1 MRANTATIL
10 IFTLCLA
17 SLTGNAAKVFG
28 STPAKIVLGAQS
40 DAYVSEKNPDSCY
53 GTEVILDVRSY
64 FDGTTHFNHR
74 TYIQFDISVL
84 PRNVTIVSAFLW
96 LYKNPEGA
104 NPGVRNI
111 QAFIVTEPWDE
122 HTLNWNN
129 QPSISATAT
138 TATFVDGAM
147 KWYGWDVTKDVVAWY
162 RGTALNNGTMLRD
175 ETEDSKIDYA
185 SVFLS
190 RSATHPENPYL
201 EIKCA
206 ESNGGSV
213 ATGGP
218 IAAEMVKEPWVFGVL
233 LMIIILLAG
242 SGLAIMKKR
251 KREIDGSARRL
262 AVDDETDLQR
272 CHV

>member
-1 MRANTATIL
+1 
-10 IFTLCLA
+10 
-17 SLTGNAAKVFG
+17 
-28 STPAKIVLGAQS
+28 
-40 DAYVSEKNPDSCY
+40 
-53 GTEVILDVRSY
+53 
-64 FDGTTHFNHR
+64 
-74 TYIQFDISVL
+74 
-84 PRNVTIVSAFLW
+84 VTIASAFLW

-111 QAFIVTEPWDE
+111 QAFTVTEPWDE

-129 QPSISATAT
+129 QPSISSTPT
-138 TATFVDGAM
+138 TVTFVEGAM
-147 KWYGWDVTKDVVAWY
+147 KWYSWDITKDVAAWY

-201 EIKCA
+201 EIKYA

-213 ATGGP
+213 ATEGP
-218 IAAEMVKEPWVFGVL
+218 IAGEMVKEPWVFGVL
-233 LMIIILLAG
+233 LMIILLAG
-242 SGLAIMKKR
+242 SGLIIMKKR
-251 KREIDGSARRL
+251 KREIDDPARRL
-262 AVDDETDLQR
+262 ALDDESNLPR